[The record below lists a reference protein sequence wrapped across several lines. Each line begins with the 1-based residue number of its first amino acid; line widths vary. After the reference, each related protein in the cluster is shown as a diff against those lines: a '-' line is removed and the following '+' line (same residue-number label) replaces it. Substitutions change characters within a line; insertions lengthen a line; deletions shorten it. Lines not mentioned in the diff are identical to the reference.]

1 MWNQCTRSIC
11 CYIHISHYWSCNR
24 QLCVEF
30 GIMLR
35 AYLYSNC
42 VKNVNGVL
50 AMQSSFTCYTFEM
63 HTVTGE
69 PCKSREILCNQLYFK
84 RSITGFEIDHFIN
97 ISVRIEVGQLVDDF
111 IEFVKSTFSLTLCT
125 WPSNSPFVCT
135 RARTKEIYR
144 CEEKTHTQFQFDG
157 YCCFVSRNW
166 THSHTL
172 NLSSQVSRWHQMVN
186 AVCVCICNWI

>member
-30 GIMLR
+30 GIMFR

-135 RARTKEIYR
+135 RARARKRYIDV
-144 CEEKTHTQFQFDG
+144 KKK
-157 YCCFVSRNW
+157 
-166 THSHTL
+166 HTL
-172 NLSSQVSRWHQMVN
+172 NFNLMVI
-186 AVCVCICNWI
+186 AVLWAAIELIPTYWIFHRKSPVDIKW